1 MESPLPFPWLEA
13 GSLTLLTGR
22 PKTAGKSTFVLNLAV
37 HLASGRPFLGR
48 TISAAPVVLLS
59 DLPARPLRALLS
71 QFDVS
76 EDARSRLHVL
86 HPRAVANRGW
96 AYVLDHTFRHADRVG
111 APLVIIDS
119 LDTYIRAKGGPD
131 PCCSDEVVHAL
142 TADGPTDRAVLA
154 VKSLPASRLPVNSF
168 AGDHRPE
175 NPDADAARK
184 STPAPVPP
192 EPDLLGVTADV
203 VAHLQEVST
212 SRYPTLRRL
221 QIAGRLPALPSHLLC
236 HMVRSRY
243 ERFRRCVPRDD
254 VRVPESLDSSLP
266 DLTLSSAEEGI
277 TEA

>member
-1 MESPLPFPWLEA
+1 LAA
-13 GSLTLLTGR
+13 GALTLLTGR

-37 HLASGRPFLGR
+37 HIASGRPFLGR
-48 TISAAPVVLLS
+48 TLSAAPVVLLS
-59 DLPARPLRALLS
+59 DLPARSLRALLS
-71 QFDVS
+71 QLDVS
-76 EDARSRLHVL
+76 ENARSRLHVL

-111 APLVIIDS
+111 APLVIVDS

-142 TADGPTDRAVLA
+142 TADGPADRAVLA
-154 VKSLPASRLPVNSF
+154 VKSLPVNSF
-168 AGDHRPE
+168 SGDDLPG
-175 NPDADAARK
+175 PPGADAARNP
-184 STPAPVPP
+184 TPASVPA
-192 EPDLLGVTADV
+192 ELDLLGVTADV

-236 HMVRSRY
+236 HMVRGRY
-243 ERFRRCVPRDD
+243 ERSRHYVPRDN
-254 VRVPESLDSSLP
+254 VRIAESLASSLP
-266 DLTLSSAEEGI
+266 DLTLSSADEGI